1 MAHPGTAVGRF
12 LLFLFV
18 GAVCGVMVA
27 GLMIP
32 AAAVAGSAAGFSA
45 RLVESLPDELKI
57 DTPAQTTTVLAND
70 GSVMATFFSQN
81 RDSVPLKQMSPS
93 LRDGIVAIED
103 ARFYEHGG
111 IDPTGILRALA
122 ATAGGGRQGAS
133 TITQQYV
140 NNVIIQS
147 HIAAGRPDQVKL
159 GAAKT
164 VGDKIREMK
173 LAVALE
179 KTYSKEQILQGYL
192 NIIYFNHNVYG
203 IEAAAEYYFGVHA
216 KDLNLPQAA
225 TLAGVINNPAYYDP
239 VAEPEHAIARRN
251 IVLDKMLEQGKIT
264 AAAHDD
270 AIKSPI
276 GLNVHPAPQGC
287 MAALMATY
295 FCDYVQR
302 LILNDPA
309 YGADEDARRGVLYRG
324 GLTIRTT
331 LDPGLQQIAQDQV
344 NATIAGADPLQ
355 RGAAL
360 VSIEPGTG
368 KILTMAQNT
377 AYNPA
382 TGPGN
387 YMGNFALPATDANGQ
402 PLDGAGGFQV
412 GSTIKPFI
420 FAQWLNAGKSMNTVL
435 NGAVRDYPPGFPW
448 KNTCGTTTGSYD
460 PATGTHLLPNDDP
473 NHYYPMT
480 VLQGLY
486 QSINT
491 ITFQSA
497 SRLDLCDVQKMTTA
511 AGITDGHT
519 NKPYDF
525 SNISNLI
532 GSVDVAPL
540 TMANAFATF
549 ASGGIYCAPA
559 ALTSITDSHGNPLPV
574 PGRDCHRSLD
584 PAVAAGVAY
593 ALKNVLT
600 RGSGYNIPVDKR
612 RYDIFAKTGTTDGNT
627 MTWTVGATAGIA
639 TASWFGSYKGTGPQW
654 VNQHITINGRYYDG
668 VDGAD
673 LAGGQW
679 GRFMDAAAPQF
690 TTRAFPRPPA
700 SMLAHSGTSK

>member
-1 MAHPGTAVGRF
+1 MAQHRTAAGRF
-12 LLFLFV
+12 LLFVFV

-32 AAAVAGSAAGFSA
+32 AAAVAGSAAEFSA
-45 RLVESLPDELKI
+45 GLVGSLPDELKI
-57 DTPAQTTTVLAND
+57 DPPAQTTTVLAND
-70 GSVMATFFSQN
+70 GSVIATFFSQN
-81 RDSVPLKQMSPS
+81 RDSVALDQMSPYI
-93 LRDGIVAIED
+93 REGIVAIED

-147 HIAAGRPDQVKL
+147 HIAAGHPDQVKL

-173 LAVALE
+173 LAIALE
-179 KTYSKEQILQGYL
+179 KTYSKDQILQGYL

-216 KDLNLPQAA
+216 KDLSLPQAA

-239 VAEPEHAIARRN
+239 VTEPKHAVGRRN

-264 AAAHDD
+264 AAAHDS
-270 AIKSPI
+270 AVKSPI
-276 GLNVHPAPQGC
+276 GLNVHPARQGC
-287 MAALMATY
+287 MAAVTAPY

-309 YGADEDARRGVLYRG
+309 YGADEDARRSALYRG
-324 GLTIRTT
+324 GLTIKTT
-331 LDPGLQQIAQDQV
+331 LDPGLQKIAQGQV
-344 NATIAGADPLQ
+344 NATIAGTDPLQ
-355 RGAAL
+355 RGAEL

-368 KILTMAQNT
+368 KVLTMAQNT

-382 TGPGN
+382 PGPGN
-387 YMGNFALPATDANGQ
+387 YMGNFALPSTDANGQ
-402 PLDGAGGFQV
+402 PLDGAGGFQI

-448 KNTCGTTTGSYD
+448 KNSCGTTTGSYD
-460 PATGTHLLPNDDP
+460 PAAGTHLLPNDDP

-497 SRLDLCDVQKMTTA
+497 SQLDLCEVQKMTTA

-549 ASGGIYCAPA
+549 ASGGIYCAPR
-559 ALTSITDSHGNPLPV
+559 ALISVTDSHGNSLPV
-574 PGRDCHRSLD
+574 PGPDCRQSIN
-584 PAVAAGVAY
+584 PGVAAGVTY

-600 RGSGYNIPVDKR
+600 RGSGYNIPVNKN
-612 RYDIFAKTGTTDGNT
+612 YDIFAKTGTTDGNT

-654 VNQHITINGRYYDG
+654 VNQDITINGRYYAG

-679 GRFMDAAAPQF
+679 GRFMDAAAPRF
-690 TTRAFPRPPA
+690 NTSAFGRPPA
-700 SMLAHSGTSK
+700 PVLETPAR